1 MKNKMF
7 CLFVLT
13 AFAAAPAFA
22 GDEPTMLVYP
32 TAAAQTELDNSTP
45 AKRITPPVR
54 EDTEYDPVTPIGQ
67 INGIITTLNTLT
79 AGQEAIKENQNTLA
93 EIVGKLQL
101 GENKDLFPL
110 LERGAK
116 EQSEI
121 AAKLDKLADVP
132 QMIRDLNSAID
143 KSSDKIDKLEKI
155 TANVRAINENR
166 AVLYLLIAI
175 LALLLSQLVWYV
187 VSMVLKFIQQRA
199 QMLEEY
205 RQWKENRTNETKSA
219 KKSET
224 K

>member
-13 AFAAAPAFA
+13 AFAGASAFA

-67 INGIITTLNTLT
+67 INGIITTLNALS
-79 AGQEAIKENQNTLA
+79 AGQEAIKENQSSLA
-93 EIVGKLQL
+93 EVIGKLQL
-101 GENKDLFPL
+101 GENKDLLPL

-116 EQSEI
+116 KQSEI

-132 QMIRDLNSAID
+132 QMRQSRWTDFC
-143 KSSDKIDKLEKI
+143 
-155 TANVRAINENR
+155 V
-166 AVLYLLIAI
+166 VAI
-175 LALLLSQLVWYV
+175 LTILLLQLVWYV
-187 VSMVLKFIQQRA
+187 VSTVLKFIQQRA

-219 KKSET
+219 KKSEA

>member
-1 MKNKMF
+1 MKNKML

-13 AFAAAPAFA
+13 AFAGAPAFA

-67 INGIITTLNTLT
+67 INGIITTLNTLS
-79 AGQEAIKENQNTLA
+79 AGQEAIKENQNSLA
-93 EIVGKLQL
+93 EIIGKLQL
-101 GENKDLFPL
+101 GENKDLLPL

-132 QMIRDLNSAID
+132 QMITDLRASVE
-143 KSSDKIDKLEKI
+143 SVEKT
-155 TANVRAINENR
+155 TANIKAIR
-166 AVLYLLIAI
+166 QSRWTDFCVVAI
-175 LALLLSQLVWYV
+175 LTILLLQLVWYV
-187 VSMVLKFIQQRA
+187 VSTVLKFIQQRA

-219 KKSET
+219 KKSEA

>member
-67 INGIITTLNTLT
+67 INGIVTTLNALT

-101 GENKDLFPL
+101 GENKDLLPL

-132 QMIRDLNSAID
+132 QMITDLRASVE
-143 KSSDKIDKLEKI
+143 SVEKT
-155 TANVRAINENR
+155 TANIKAIR
-166 AVLYLLIAI
+166 QSRWTDFCVVAI
-175 LALLLSQLVWYV
+175 LTILLLQLVWYV
-187 VSMVLKFIQQRA
+187 VSTILKFIQQRA

-205 RQWKENRTNETKSA
+205 RQWKENRTNETKSV

>member
-7 CLFVLT
+7 CLCVLT

-67 INGIITTLNTLT
+67 INGIITTLNAL
-79 AGQEAIKENQNTLA
+79 ASGQEAIKENQNSLA
-93 EIVGKLQL
+93 EIIGKLQL
-101 GENKDLFPL
+101 GENKDLLPL

-132 QMIRDLNSAID
+132 QMITDLRASVE
-143 KSSDKIDKLEKI
+143 SVEKT
-155 TANVRAINENR
+155 TANIKAIR
-166 AVLYLLIAI
+166 QSRWTDFCVVAI
-175 LALLLSQLVWYV
+175 LTILLLQLVWYV
-187 VSMVLKFIQQRA
+187 VSTVLKFVQQRA

-205 RQWKENRTNETKSA
+205 REWKENRTSAAKSS

>member
-7 CLFVLT
+7 CLCVLT

-22 GDEPTMLVYP
+22 DDEPTMLVYP

-67 INGIITTLNTLT
+67 INGIITTLNALT

-101 GENKDLFPL
+101 GENKDLLPL

-132 QMIRDLNSAID
+132 QMITDLRASVE
-143 KSSDKIDKLEKI
+143 SVEKT
-155 TANVRAINENR
+155 TANIKAIR
-166 AVLYLLIAI
+166 QSRWTDFCVVAI
-175 LALLLSQLVWYV
+175 LTILLLQLVWYV
-187 VSMVLKFIQQRA
+187 VSTILKFIQQRA

-205 RQWKENRTNETKSA
+205 RQWKENRTNETKSS

>member
-13 AFAAAPAFA
+13 AFAGAPAFA

-67 INGIITTLNTLT
+67 INGIITTLNALS
-79 AGQEAIKENQNTLA
+79 AGQEAIKENQSSLA
-93 EIVGKLQL
+93 EVIGKLQL
-101 GENKDLFPL
+101 GENKDLLPL

-132 QMIRDLNSAID
+132 QMITDLRASVE
-143 KSSDKIDKLEKI
+143 SVEKT
-155 TANVRAINENR
+155 TANIKAIR
-166 AVLYLLIAI
+166 QSRWTDFCVVAI
-175 LALLLSQLVWYV
+175 LTILLLQLVWYV
-187 VSMVLKFIQQRA
+187 VSTVLKFIQQRA

-219 KKSET
+219 KKSEA

>member
-13 AFAAAPAFA
+13 AFAGAPAFA

-67 INGIITTLNTLT
+67 INGIVTTLNALT
-79 AGQEAIKENQNTLA
+79 AGQEAIKENQNSLA
-93 EIVGKLQL
+93 EIIGKLQL
-101 GENKDLFPL
+101 GENKDLLPL

-132 QMIRDLNSAID
+132 QMITDLRASVE
-143 KSSDKIDKLEKI
+143 SVEKT
-155 TANVRAINENR
+155 TANIKAIR
-166 AVLYLLIAI
+166 QSRWTDFCVVAI
-175 LALLLSQLVWYV
+175 LTILLLQLVWYV
-187 VSMVLKFIQQRA
+187 VSTVLKFIQQRA

>member
-13 AFAAAPAFA
+13 AFAGAPAFA

-67 INGIITTLNTLT
+67 INGIITTLNALT
-79 AGQEAIKENQNTLA
+79 AGQEAIKENQNSLA
-93 EIVGKLQL
+93 EIIGKLQL
-101 GENKDLFPL
+101 GENKDLLPL

-132 QMIRDLNSAID
+132 QMITDLRASVE
-143 KSSDKIDKLEKI
+143 SVEKT
-155 TANVRAINENR
+155 TANIKAIR
-166 AVLYLLIAI
+166 QSRWTDFCVVAI
-175 LALLLSQLVWYV
+175 LTILLLQLVWYV
-187 VSMVLKFIQQRA
+187 VSTVLKFIQQRA

>member
-67 INGIITTLNTLT
+67 INGIITTLNALT

-101 GENKDLFPL
+101 GENKDLLPL

-132 QMIRDLNSAID
+132 QMITDLRASVE
-143 KSSDKIDKLEKI
+143 SVEKT
-155 TANVRAINENR
+155 TANIKAIR
-166 AVLYLLIAI
+166 QSRWTDFCVVAI
-175 LALLLSQLVWYV
+175 LTILLLQLVWYV
-187 VSMVLKFIQQRA
+187 VSTILKFIQQRA

>member
-7 CLFVLT
+7 CLCVLT
-13 AFAAAPAFA
+13 AFAGAPAFA

-67 INGIITTLNTLT
+67 INGIITTLNALS
-79 AGQEAIKENQNTLA
+79 AGQEAIKENQNSLA
-93 EIVGKLQL
+93 EIIGKLQL
-101 GENKDLFPL
+101 GENKDLLPL

-132 QMIRDLNSAID
+132 QMITDLRASVE
-143 KSSDKIDKLEKI
+143 SVEKT
-155 TANVRAINENR
+155 TANIKAIR
-166 AVLYLLIAI
+166 QSRWTDFCVVAI
-175 LALLLSQLVWYV
+175 LTILLLQLVWYV
-187 VSMVLKFIQQRA
+187 VSTVLKFIQQRA

-205 RQWKENRTNETKSA
+205 RQWKESRTNETKSA
-219 KKSET
+219 KKSEA

>member
-13 AFAAAPAFA
+13 AFAGAPAFA

-67 INGIITTLNTLT
+67 INGIITTLNALS
-79 AGQEAIKENQNTLA
+79 AGQEAIKENQSSLA
-93 EIVGKLQL
+93 EVIGKLQL
-101 GENKDLFPL
+101 GENKDLLPL

-132 QMIRDLNSAID
+132 QMITDLRASVE
-143 KSSDKIDKLEKI
+143 SVEKT
-155 TANVRAINENR
+155 TANIKAIR
-166 AVLYLLIAI
+166 QSRWTDFCVVAI
-175 LALLLSQLVWYV
+175 LTILLLQLVWYV
-187 VSMVLKFIQQRA
+187 VSTILKFIQQRA

-219 KKSET
+219 KKSEA

>member
-1 MKNKMF
+1 MF

-13 AFAAAPAFA
+13 AFAGAPAFA

-67 INGIITTLNTLT
+67 INGIVTTLNALT
-79 AGQEAIKENQNTLA
+79 AGQEAIKENQNSLA
-93 EIVGKLQL
+93 EIIGKLQL
-101 GENKDLFPL
+101 GENKDLLPL

-132 QMIRDLNSAID
+132 QMITDLRASVE
-143 KSSDKIDKLEKI
+143 SVEKT
-155 TANVRAINENR
+155 TANIKAIR
-166 AVLYLLIAI
+166 QSRWTDFCVVAI
-175 LALLLSQLVWYV
+175 LTILLLQLVWYV
-187 VSMVLKFIQQRA
+187 VSTVLKFIQQRA

>member
-13 AFAAAPAFA
+13 AFAGAPAFA

-67 INGIITTLNTLT
+67 INGIITTLNTLS
-79 AGQEAIKENQNTLA
+79 AGQEAIKENQNSLA
-93 EIVGKLQL
+93 EIIGKLQL
-101 GENKDLFPL
+101 GENKDLLPL

-132 QMIRDLNSAID
+132 QMITDLRASVE
-143 KSSDKIDKLEKI
+143 SVEKT
-155 TANVRAINENR
+155 TANIKAIR
-166 AVLYLLIAI
+166 QSRWTDFCVVAI
-175 LALLLSQLVWYV
+175 LTILLLQLVWYV
-187 VSMVLKFIQQRA
+187 VSTVLKFIQQRA

-219 KKSET
+219 KKSEA

>member
-7 CLFVLT
+7 CLCVLT

-67 INGIITTLNTLT
+67 INGIITTLNAL
-79 AGQEAIKENQNTLA
+79 ASGQESIKESQNTLA
-93 EIVGKLQL
+93 EIIGKLQL
-101 GENKDLFPL
+101 GENKDLLPL

-132 QMIRDLNSAID
+132 QMITDLRASVE
-143 KSSDKIDKLEKI
+143 SVEKT
-155 TANVRAINENR
+155 TANIKAIR
-166 AVLYLLIAI
+166 QSRWTDFCVVAI
-175 LALLLSQLVWYV
+175 LTILLLQLVWYV
-187 VSMVLKFIQQRA
+187 VSTVLKFVQQRA

-205 RQWKENRTNETKSA
+205 REWKENRTSAAKSS

>member
-1 MKNKMF
+1 MKKKMF
-7 CLFVLT
+7 CLCVMA

-32 TAAAQTELDNSTP
+32 AAAAQTELDNSTP

-67 INGIITTLNTLT
+67 IRGIVTTLNELT
-79 AGQEAIKENQNTLA
+79 AGQEAIKENQSALA

-101 GENKDLFPL
+101 GENKDLLPL

-121 AAKLDKLADVP
+121 VAKLDKLADVP
-132 QMIRDLNSAID
+132 KMITDLRASVESI
-143 KSSDKIDKLEKI
+143 EKT
-155 TANVRAINENR
+155 TANIKAIR
-166 AVLYLLIAI
+166 QSRWTDFCVVAI
-175 LALLLSQLVWYV
+175 LTILLLQLVWYV
-187 VSMVLKFIQQRA
+187 VSTILKYIQARA
-199 QMLEEY
+199 QMFEEY
-205 RQWKENRTNETKSA
+205 RQWKENRTIETKT

>member
-1 MKNKMF
+1 MKNKML

-13 AFAAAPAFA
+13 AFAGAPAFA

-67 INGIITTLNTLT
+67 INGIVTTLNALT
-79 AGQEAIKENQNTLA
+79 AGQEAIKENQSSLA
-93 EIVGKLQL
+93 EVIGKLQL
-101 GENKDLFPL
+101 GENKDLLPL

-132 QMIRDLNSAID
+132 QMITDLRASVE
-143 KSSDKIDKLEKI
+143 SVEKT
-155 TANVRAINENR
+155 TANIKAIR
-166 AVLYLLIAI
+166 QSRWTDFCVVAI
-175 LALLLSQLVWYV
+175 LTILLLQLVWYV
-187 VSMVLKFIQQRA
+187 VSTILKFIQQRA

-205 RQWKENRTNETKSA
+205 RQWKENRTNETKSV